1 MLPAPLYRSNLLL
14 HKVLNRSAPPVH
26 RLQSESRYFLPR
38 ESGLMTWN
46 GLVGSMGLAASLLGC
61 GPSAIQQQSQS
72 AAGRLAPTRAVAVAP
87 LRVPEELAG
96 YESELARLDSLIFFE
111 LETAGLYV
119 TGPKVYGRLWDKIAS
134 ARGGFYNPL
143 TGALNTALLDS
154 AQAQLAA
161 ILDNAYGASAIV
173 YPSIVVVPASY
184 EGSKASWDGVSQ
196 GGGFDVI
203 GAAVGILFRAVVGIL
218 FSAIFGTDDE
228 DDEDDE
234 DYEPEVETG
243 VVPALSLLVL
253 VQELDGSTLYEHRG
267 GIEVFDPRWVDEDDV
282 LKDGKRARKAV
293 EVALKPFTEAIRDLP
308 PISVA
313 QAGP

>member
-161 ILDNAYGASAIV
+161 ILDMRLAHVGHGGD
-173 YPSIVVVPASY
+173 VVVALAESRLR
-184 EGSKASWDGVSQ
+184 EG
-196 GGGFDVI
+196 
-203 GAAVGILFRAVVGIL
+203 
-218 FSAIFGTDDE
+218 
-228 DDEDDE
+228 
-234 DYEPEVETG
+234 
-243 VVPALSLLVL
+243 VL
-253 VQELDGSTLYEHRG
+253 VRG
-267 GIEVFDPRWVDEDDV
+267 Q
-282 LKDGKRARKAV
+282 
-293 EVALKPFTEAIRDLP
+293 LP
-308 PISVA
+308 LQKLNSG
-313 QAGP
+313 QA